1 MIVDSLESFEKYC
14 DIEDGFQKVYSFIKS
29 HKLTE
34 LEEGE
39 YEIDGRRVYC
49 TVWSGELKSP
59 EEAKLEVHD
68 SYIDIQLLLEGA
80 ETIGHKDRRKCNAT
94 DVEYD
99 EVKDIA
105 FFEED
110 PDNYIVL
117 GPGNMAILFPA
128 DAHAPLLGSGRCR
141 KIVFKVK
148 IIRQVRR

>member
-29 HKLTE
+29 HKLAE

-80 ETIGHKDRRKCNAT
+80 ETIGHKDRHQSAH
-94 DVEYD
+94 
-99 EVKDIA
+99 VKQHVKKQVLLFHIHQA
-105 FFEED
+105 EE
-110 PDNYIVL
+110 L
-117 GPGNMAILFPA
+117 LEKRQMAGTGNGQELRHTLDQA
-128 DAHAPLLGSGRCR
+128 
-141 KIVFKVK
+141 
-148 IIRQVRR
+148 Q

>member
-29 HKLTE
+29 HKLAE

-117 GPGNMAILFPA
+117 GPGNMAIL
-128 DAHAPLLGSGRCR
+128 
-141 KIVFKVK
+141 
-148 IIRQVRR
+148 